1 MSQTLGE
8 RIASLRKKA
17 GLTQEELAE
26 KLGISP
32 QAVSK
37 WENDISCPD
46 IMSIPNVAKILGVST
61 DTLLSGE
68 ATAPVSYV
76 PEGQRKKTDDMFMRL
91 LLTVDDSDGDNVKIR
106 INLPLGVVKTALDAN
121 MVSSVVN
128 IGDKGKLRD
137 VDMNKI
143 ISQVIEMAEK
153 GLMGNLM
160 ELDVGGED
168 KVHMEFFVE

>member
-68 ATAPVSYV
+68 AAVPVSYV

-91 LLTVDDSDGDNVKIR
+91 LLTVDDSDGDNVKVR

>member
-8 RIASLRKKA
+8 RIANLRKKA

-46 IMSIPNVAKILGVST
+46 VMSIPDLAKILGVST

-68 ATAPVSYV
+68 AVAPVSYV
-76 PEGQRKKTDDMFMRL
+76 PAEKRKKIDDMFMRL
-91 LLTVDDSDGDNVKIR
+91 LLTVDDSDGDNVKIK
-106 INLPLGVVKTALDAN
+106 INLPLSVVKTALDAN

-128 IGDKGKLRD
+128 IGDKAKLKD

-143 ISQVIEMAEK
+143 VSQIIEMAEK

-160 ELDVGGED
+160 EMDVGDED